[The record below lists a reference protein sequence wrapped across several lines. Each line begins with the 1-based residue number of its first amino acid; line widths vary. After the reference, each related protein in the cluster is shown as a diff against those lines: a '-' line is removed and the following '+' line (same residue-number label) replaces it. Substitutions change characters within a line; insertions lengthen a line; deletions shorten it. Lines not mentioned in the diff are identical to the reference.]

1 MPFYTRKSPRIPK
14 YDYNNNNF
22 YFITLCTHEKKCIF
36 WQGQKMNQ
44 LGIIAKKHIENIGS
58 HHNGVVVDKYV
69 VMPNHIHMI
78 VALHESDL
86 SVNYLVALFKTGVTK
101 QIRKHY
107 PKMQIWQRSFHDHII
122 RNQADYVRIWSYI
135 DTNPQRWNED
145 CFYQDFR
152 AD

>member
-1 MPFYTRKSPRIPK
+1 
-14 YDYNNNNF
+14 
-22 YFITLCTHEKKCIF
+22 
-36 WQGQKMNQ
+36 
-44 LGIIAKKHIENIGS
+44 
-58 HHNGVVVDKYV
+58 
-69 VMPNHIHMI
+69 MI